1 MIETDLEKL
10 AQEIAVERSNGT
22 LAREIGPTKRARPLH
37 RTLESYAWLQ
47 QERRL
52 ARVTPA
58 TIREAMVSI
67 GAPEYARGVIEA
79 MRERGSPCPLCHAS
93 AMNEWAFKS
102 FERVAKWANAG
113 EDVLEAMAKFLGV
126 ASAELAKRAVNAY
139 QNAAQG
145 EALDEQ
151 CRARLEE
158 RGWTVLP
165 PSASVNGEAK

>member
-1 MIETDLEKL
+1 MSETDLEKL
-10 AQEIAVERSNGT
+10 AQEIALQRNAGH
-22 LAREIGPTKRARPLH
+22 PARPRPTH
-37 RTLESYAWLQ
+37 RTMESYAWLQ
-47 QERRL
+47 QERRI
-52 ARVTPA
+52 AKVKPE

-113 EDVLEAMAKFLGV
+113 EDVLDAMAKFLGV
-126 ASAELAKRAVNAY
+126 ASAELAKRAVSAY

-145 EALDEQ
+145 NELDEQ
-151 CRARLEE
+151 CRARLVE
-158 RGWTVLP
+158 RGWTVIAP
-165 PSASVNGEAK
+165 GKDATNGGG